1 MLNPGRTT
9 VCPLAVPT
17 TSVMSPTSTIPWN
30 HFIPHL
36 RLGATRAEREQCGSQ
51 HVRDAGMAPDLIKKR
66 AMGGV
71 RTFAPWLCHYREIE
85 ASVASFERR
94 RKSR

>member
-1 MLNPGRTT
+1 
-9 VCPLAVPT
+9 
-17 TSVMSPTSTIPWN
+17 
-30 HFIPHL
+30 
-36 RLGATRAEREQCGSQ
+36 
-51 HVRDAGMAPDLIKKR
+51 MAPDLIKKR

-94 RKSR
+94 RTSR